1 MWRIYVNISWFQI
14 LVVTCAVAQGYVPS
28 NTQSNKP
35 QAQNSQ
41 MGYGFSS
48 PSSGSFESETF
59 QTMAQRAFDPTS
71 DSMDF
76 QEGNFQWKGRS
87 FQLANQR
94 VFRARFE
101 RFLLASPAAESVVYG
116 QILQQVE
123 DLLSVGNLP
132 DYETLAQA
140 WDLLFKASEYDQDGG
155 NASIVANQVFNAW
168 RIRQGD
174 AWKSDHGNRITTRT
188 ESTAR
193 DCGQPQSSCRA
204 FEGSKGEYFSRKR
217 RKRRKS

>member
-14 LVVTCAVAQGYVPS
+14 VVVTCAVAQGYVPS
-28 NTQSNKP
+28 NTQTNKP

-76 QEGNFQWKGRS
+76 QENFQWKGRS

-101 RFLLASPAAESVVYG
+101 RFLLASPAAESIVYG

-140 WDLLFKASEYDQDGG
+140 WDLLFKAH
-155 NASIVANQVFNAW
+155 
-168 RIRQGD
+168 RIRPR
-174 AWKSDHGNRITTRT
+174 WWECFNCR
-188 ESTAR
+188 
-193 DCGQPQSSCRA
+193 QSSLPMLGVFVRRCVEKR
-204 FEGSKGEYFSRKR
+204 SRKSNYNAYGVYS
-217 RKRRKS
+217 KRL